1 MLSRLRRRSPCA
13 LVALIGL
20 LVVAP
25 LAAQQQAQVSEF
37 DSWRLPGWSFTPGVT
52 IGALFD
58 SNVAVAYPPSPGQ
71 APASDK
77 LLNVEPFGQLEFYSP
92 RTMFSSGYHGTVRR
106 YVVLNDLDGTDHSA
120 FFSVRHMA
128 TRRLTVFTTEN
139 FLSVPTTDALQ
150 LNGVPFV
157 RTGSRYNA
165 FAGGL
170 EARLSRTVDFD
181 ASYDNTW
188 VNFDNK
194 SVLLTDG
201 FVNGLH
207 SSLSRRF
214 TERSSFGGEYSV
226 RRADLNQGT
235 QLLTYQEAGALYRYR
250 TGPETTFEA
259 AAGYAHLDDRSRG
272 LMKDGPYV
280 RVALTRRAE
289 RVTVSG
295 AFERS
300 YVPSFSF
307 GGTNQ
312 SQELRGY
319 VEMPLA
325 RNRFYVQ
332 EAAAWRR
339 TTPLVGTELALDS
352 VWANSIVG
360 YALERWLRLQGYYQ
374 FTRQDTR
381 IAAGQINR
389 HIVGAQIVISDPLRI
404 R

>member
-1 MLSRLRRRSPCA
+1 
-13 LVALIGL
+13 
-20 LVVAP
+20 VAP

-77 LLNVEPFGQLEFYSP
+77 LLNVEPFGQLEFYGP

-128 TRRLTVFTTEN
+128 TRRVTIFTTEN

-207 SSLSRRF
+207 SNLSRRF
-214 TERSSFGGEYSV
+214 TERSSLGGEYSV

-259 AAGYAHLDDRSRG
+259 AVGYAHLDDRSRG

-280 RVALTRRAE
+280 RIALTRRAE

-295 AFERS
+295 TFERS

-312 SQELRGY
+312 SEELRGY